1 MRLRGERAQCGFL
14 FGGLGIPN
22 SSDLLPDEMYQ
33 KLMSP
38 LFAQWAEE
46 VAHKRSIIANHRKD
60 FARTLHRR
68 HMRGTVRGQQMSFG
82 RCVCQ
87 AWLVGK
93 KKERRAHVD

>member
-22 SSDLLPDEMYQ
+22 RSSSDLLPDEMYQ

-60 FARTLHRR
+60 FARHCTDGICEELFAGSKCHLA
-68 HMRGTVRGQQMSFG
+68 GVYAKLG
-82 RCVCQ
+82 
-87 AWLVGK
+87 
-93 KKERRAHVD
+93 

>member
-22 SSDLLPDEMYQ
+22 RSSSDLLPDEMYQ

-46 VAHKRSIIANHRKD
+46 VAHK
-60 FARTLHRR
+60 
-68 HMRGTVRGQQMSFG
+68 
-82 RCVCQ
+82 
-87 AWLVGK
+87 
-93 KKERRAHVD
+93 